1 MVINMGGLDRIIR
14 AVIALGIA
22 GLIATG
28 VVSGIFAVILGAIG
42 IILLATAIAGSC
54 ALYWPFK
61 LSTRRSSS

>member
-1 MVINMGGLDRIIR
+1 MLPNMSGLDRIIR
-14 AVIALGIA
+14 VVIALALG

-42 IILLATAIAGSC
+42 IIFLATAIVGYC
-54 ALYWPFK
+54 PLYWPLK

>member
-1 MVINMGGLDRIIR
+1 MLPNMGGLDRIIR
-14 AVIALGIA
+14 VVIALALG

-42 IILLATAIAGSC
+42 IILLATAIVGYC
-54 ALYWPFK
+54 PLYWPLK

>member
-1 MVINMGGLDRIIR
+1 MLPNMGGLDRIIR
-14 AVIALGIA
+14 VVIALALG

-42 IILLATAIAGSC
+42 IIFLATAIVGYC
-54 ALYWPFK
+54 PLYWPLK